1 MAIAYCSLKNKK
13 KPATVTTYDS
23 RKEEAEIQLQGNN
36 YSVTDHF
43 SGPGT
48 AIGPVLYSLDFT
60 LYFYHLLVII

>member
-1 MAIAYCSLKNKK
+1 MAIAYYSLKTEK

-23 RKEEAEIQLQGNN
+23 RKDEAEIQLQGNN

-48 AIGPVLYSLDFT
+48 AIGPVCVCCVCLYVRTITF
-60 LYFYHLLVII
+60 